1 MFLIYSPSFWG
12 FINFNMNTTL
22 LDFLSFGS
30 VLSGILV
37 ITSRNPIIS
46 VLFLIA
52 VFVNVACYLILLGIN
67 FIGILYI
74 VIYVGAIAIL
84 FLFVVMM
91 INVKLA
97 EIQEYG
103 VEQSQHYPL
112 ALLLGSLFLVLIHN
126 FSVVGKFSY
135 VYTFDL
141 LNNLVLKFN
150 GDFGFFNMSTDIHRI
165 LRFSWDN
172 SFIRFQQIESLGL
185 LLYEPYVLYLLLLSV
200 ILLLGMM
207 GPIVVTRT
215 LQD

>member
-1 MFLIYSPSFWG
+1 
-12 FINFNMNTTL
+12 MNGIL
-22 LDFLSFGS
+22 LDLLAFGS

-97 EIQEYG
+97 EIQQVGIEQYQHVPLG
-103 VEQSQHYPL
+103 VL
-112 ALLLGSLFLVLIHN
+112 IGILFVEIIHN
-126 FSVVGKFSY
+126 FSVVG
-135 VYTFDL
+135 
-141 LNNLVLKFN
+141 
-150 GDFGFFNMSTDIHRI
+150 MS
-165 LRFSWDN
+165 
-172 SFIRFQQIESLGL
+172 SL
-185 LLYEPYVLYLLLLSV
+185 
-200 ILLLGMM
+200 
-207 GPIVVTRT
+207 
-215 LQD
+215 

>member
-1 MFLIYSPSFWG
+1 
-12 FINFNMNTTL
+12 MNAIL
-22 LDFLSFGS
+22 LDLLCFGS

-97 EIQEYG
+97 EIKEYG

-135 VYTFDL
+135 VSIFDM
-141 LNNLVLKFN
+141 LNNSAFGGPSGVVLNYN
-150 GDFGFFNMSTDIHRI
+150 GYYGFSRISTDMD
-165 LRFSWDN
+165 LRLLGFSWDN
-172 SFIRFQQIESLGL
+172 SFLRFDQIESLGL
-185 LLYEPYVLYLLLLSV
+185 LLYGPYTLYLLLLSV
-200 ILLLGMM
+200 ILLLAMISV
-207 GPIVVTRT
+207 IVVT
-215 LQD
+215 QNSSDKY